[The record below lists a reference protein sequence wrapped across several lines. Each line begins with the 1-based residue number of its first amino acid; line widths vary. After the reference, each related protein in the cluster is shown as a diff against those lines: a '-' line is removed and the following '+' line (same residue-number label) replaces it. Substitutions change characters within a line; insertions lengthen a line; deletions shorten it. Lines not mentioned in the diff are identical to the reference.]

1 MFICINSWYKG
12 PGADTQ
18 HSVTLQELTLLV
30 PDLCP
35 QDQEDPVP
43 TGKGPCTLPSEQWAQ
58 DWHTGN
64 ATATERL
71 IGTPHHMVV
80 FPWLADS
87 PRVAFGESRSHT

>member
-1 MFICINSWYKG
+1 MEAWKKGEEALSSLGEEMFICINSWYKG

-18 HSVTLQELTLLV
+18 HSVALQFTLLV

-58 DWHTGN
+58 D
-64 ATATERL
+64 
-71 IGTPHHMVV
+71 GTLEMP
-80 FPWLADS
+80 LS
-87 PRVAFGESRSHT
+87 Q